1 MVPDRTYHASRFI
14 FSSFFS
20 LIYFLFVPCGGLSWL
35 HISFLLHVK
44 YTISYGKARNR
55 VNASWEIMLSFSFAL
70 DKHNGQS
77 RHHPTELFIVPWRH
91 PKPFPEKGAPK
102 TTEGVTGVN
111 ENVWS
116 IQGQRRPFQT
126 RRSLCTSRRYYYY
139 YYLEFRANYCATSTN
154 MRLVHWLLMGG
165 LLHLVQRGGDWAGLQ
180 PAQSPPPTV
189 LLLLLLPSSSSL
201 LKLIVE
207 YKFGMQR
214 QYLDEEAYGRDAHQ
228 TDPEML

>member
-1 MVPDRTYHASRFI
+1 
-14 FSSFFS
+14 
-20 LIYFLFVPCGGLSWL
+20 
-35 HISFLLHVK
+35 
-44 YTISYGKARNR
+44 
-55 VNASWEIMLSFSFAL
+55 
-70 DKHNGQS
+70 
-77 RHHPTELFIVPWRH
+77 
-91 PKPFPEKGAPK
+91 
-102 TTEGVTGVN
+102 
-111 ENVWS
+111 
-116 IQGQRRPFQT
+116 
-126 RRSLCTSRRYYYY
+126 
-139 YYLEFRANYCATSTN
+139 
-154 MRLVHWLLMGG
+154 MGG

>member
-77 RHHPTELFIVPWRH
+77 MQAPSHWAIYSSMAPPKAVPGKR
-91 PKPFPEKGAPK
+91 GAK
-102 TTEGVTGVN
+102 NDRGSHRGKWERLKYTGSETTVSDEA
-111 ENVWS
+111 
-116 IQGQRRPFQT
+116 I
-126 RRSLCTSRRYYYY
+126 TSHF
-139 YYLEFRANYCATSTN
+139 EA
-154 MRLVHWLLMGG
+154 
-165 LLHLVQRGGDWAGLQ
+165 
-180 PAQSPPPTV
+180 
-189 LLLLLLPSSSSL
+189 LLLLLFRIQSQL
-201 LKLIVE
+201 LCHI
-207 YKFGMQR
+207 
-214 QYLDEEAYGRDAHQ
+214 D
-228 TDPEML
+228 